1 MYIPI
6 VIGKSSCWF
15 VSAYFFFTNNSP
27 ANRCATIPG
36 FNGGT
41 HGSSPRTNG
50 SSPRCSQGAPK
61 AAGVPLTAGFSFF
74 FFFFGNSPRKYGYT
88 AIHDIVIIDDNLT
101 KIEMMFSTRNLTK
114 ISYFIGELIWFTVP
128 RYTHFF
134 FGLYSDKATSRQCTN
149 EHGMHMIRQTRNED
163 AHIYIY
169 TVYIYVY
176 IYTHYIYID
185 IYRYIHIVY
194 IYIYTYTPSSVMK
207 RDLLEIHHLVR

>member
-1 MYIPI
+1 MFAGSAKGRRSPFD
-6 VIGKSSCWF
+6 GRFF
-15 VSAYFFFTNNSP
+15 V
-27 ANRCATIPG
+27 
-36 FNGGT
+36 
-41 HGSSPRTNG
+41 
-50 SSPRCSQGAPK
+50 
-61 AAGVPLTAGFSFF
+61 F

-169 TVYIYVY
+169 ILYIYIYVY
-176 IYTHYIYID
+176 IYTLYIYID

-194 IYIYTYTPSSVMK
+194 IYIYIYTLQCHEAWLAGNPSFGSIIVPAVN
-207 RDLLEIHHLVR
+207 LHF